1 MECCNHCWH
10 IQKELEEE
18 TVPVENEEG
27 QPEDNAAGD
36 NADGED
42 VQDEDTDG
50 SPDI

>member
-1 MECCNHCWH
+1 
-10 IQKELEEE
+10 
-18 TVPVENEEG
+18 
-27 QPEDNAAGD
+27 D